1 MGEPA
6 ILRPNQKPVG
16 ARAVNSAGSDHPF
29 VANFNSELPIRA
41 FSSRRRTI

>member
-6 ILRPNQKPVG
+6 ILRPNQKPVD

-29 VANFNSELPIRA
+29 VANFNSELTDKGFLVA
-41 FSSRRRTI
+41 ARTI